1 MGPKKLKRAT
11 RWLLLAGFAFAAPGM
26 QAKAE
31 TYPTRPVI
39 IVVPFAPGGP
49 TDVIARILADR
60 MGTSLGQSVI
70 IENVAGAA
78 GSVGVGRVAR
88 SQPDGH
94 ALSIGHWGTHVVN
107 GAVYKLQ
114 YDVLGD
120 FEPVALLPSNP
131 YLILTKIG
139 LPATDLQSLIAWLK
153 VNPEKATTATGGM
166 ASAGHLIGL
175 SFQKA
180 TGTKFAFVPYR
191 GGVGPALQDQI
202 AGHIDLRFD
211 QAASSLSPVAGGQ
224 IRALA
229 VTAKS
234 RLAAAPD
241 IPTVDEAGLP
251 GFHVATW
258 HGLWAPK
265 GTPKEII
272 AKLNAAVIEAFADP
286 AVRKRLADLGQ
297 EIPSRDQLTPD
308 ALRAHHSAEIEK
320 WWPIIKAE
328 NIKVE

>member
-39 IVVPFAPGGP
+39 IVVPFAAGGP

-88 SQPDGH
+88 SQADGH

-131 YLILTKIG
+131 YLILTKID

-191 GGVGPALQDQI
+191 GAHRPPVRSGCQLVVTRCGRADQSPRRDSKEPLGRCTGHTYGRRSGTARLPCCHLARPVGAK
-202 AGHIDLRFD
+202 GHAEGDHC
-211 QAASSLSPVAGGQ
+211 QAQRSG
-224 IRALA
+224 
-229 VTAKS
+229 
-234 RLAAAPD
+234 
-241 IPTVDEAGLP
+241 
-251 GFHVATW
+251 H
-258 HGLWAPK
+258 
-265 GTPKEII
+265 
-272 AKLNAAVIEAFADP
+272 
-286 AVRKRLADLGQ
+286 
-297 EIPSRDQLTPD
+297 
-308 ALRAHHSAEIEK
+308 
-320 WWPIIKAE
+320 
-328 NIKVE
+328 